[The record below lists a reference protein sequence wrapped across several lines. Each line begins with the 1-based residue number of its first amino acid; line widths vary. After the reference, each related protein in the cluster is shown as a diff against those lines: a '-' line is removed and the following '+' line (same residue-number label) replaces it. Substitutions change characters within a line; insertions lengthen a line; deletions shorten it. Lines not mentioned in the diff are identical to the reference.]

1 MTTMISLDSL
11 RDLAAFRAE
20 RGSAVSL
27 YVDLDPSLA
36 PTAGDVQARVNSL
49 LDRGENILLRTDLG
63 HERRL
68 GVRSDL
74 DRLARFFTTEFD
86 RDGANGFAAFA
97 AGLDDVWTTMALAEP
112 VPDAIRI
119 GDEFALTPL
128 VPLVG
133 RGDGA
138 LAVIVNRGRGTL
150 YRLRGGKLVE
160 LADLTEDAPRRHDQ
174 GGWAQARLQRHV
186 DKVAQD
192 HYRAVADELDRRFR
206 ALQRPRVVIVCNEDE
221 RGEIAE
227 ALSSEVADAVV
238 GWTTAQAHASAPEL
252 AEVVVPLLE
261 RWRARCESEYVE
273 RWREEAGRG
282 GRATA
287 GWNDTLEAASDGRV
301 ELLLYRDGVT
311 HAAVRCPEC
320 GRVQLAG
327 GDCPLDG
334 TRLEPTPDGLE
345 LAVRHTLAHGGAV
358 WAVEHRPDLDVVE
371 GIGALRRF

>member
-138 LAVIVNRGRGTL
+138 LAVIVNR
-150 YRLRGGKLVE
+150 
-160 LADLTEDAPRRHDQ
+160 AM
-174 GGWAQARLQRHV
+174 
-186 DKVAQD
+186 
-192 HYRAVADELDRRFR
+192 
-206 ALQRPRVVIVCNEDE
+206 
-221 RGEIAE
+221 
-227 ALSSEVADAVV
+227 
-238 GWTTAQAHASAPEL
+238 
-252 AEVVVPLLE
+252 
-261 RWRARCESEYVE
+261 
-273 RWREEAGRG
+273 
-282 GRATA
+282 
-287 GWNDTLEAASDGRV
+287 
-301 ELLLYRDGVT
+301 
-311 HAAVRCPEC
+311 
-320 GRVQLAG
+320 
-327 GDCPLDG
+327 
-334 TRLEPTPDGLE
+334 
-345 LAVRHTLAHGGAV
+345 
-358 WAVEHRPDLDVVE
+358 
-371 GIGALRRF
+371 